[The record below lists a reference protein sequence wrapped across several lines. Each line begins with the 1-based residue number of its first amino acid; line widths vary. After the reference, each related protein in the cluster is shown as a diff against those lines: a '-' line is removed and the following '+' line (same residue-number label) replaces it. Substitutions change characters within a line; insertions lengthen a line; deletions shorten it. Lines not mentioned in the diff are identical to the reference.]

1 MLASDQSGGDTT
13 RCRELGIAGYM
24 LKPVKRRELHEAI
37 TAAFRLARA
46 AAVASGPA
54 AASASGE
61 ALRILLAE
69 DSEDNRALVLAFL
82 RQTPHHIEI
91 AEHGQ
96 EAVEKFKATAY
107 DLVLMDMQMPVM
119 DGYSATR
126 TIRQWETENSRP
138 RTPIVALTAFAL
150 ATDADHS
157 LAAGCDAHVTKP
169 LTKAMLMKAIADHAH
184 RPADMD
190 VATPPSPSP

>member
-1 MLASDQSGGDTT
+1 VG
-13 RCRELGIAGYM
+13 
-24 LKPVKRRELHEAI
+24 
-37 TAAFRLARA
+37 
-46 AAVASGPA
+46 
-54 AASASGE
+54 AASSTPGTSGD

-96 EAVEKFKATAY
+96 EAVDKFKAAAY

-126 TIRQWETENSRP
+126 AIRQWEAENSRS
-138 RTPIVALTAFAL
+138 RTPIVAL

-169 LTKAMLMKAIADHAH
+169 LTKAMLMKAIAEHAH
-184 RPADMD
+184 RPAAMSR
-190 VATPPSPSP
+190 VSSLTPPPSPPH